1 MMKLLL
7 LISILL
13 STFNAFAKSS
23 ESEKSQVIFPICSLY
38 YAKTVKKKLLPTVT
52 NDKYKHCAVS
62 CMLANRCG
70 AADALEIGIY
80 KELWDLVS
88 PGDADWLDIKADL
101 VGISFSRKQSAINDY
116 ECNTQCKNVD
126 WTRLK

>member
-1 MMKLLL
+1 MMKFLL

-13 STFNAFAKSS
+13 STFNAFASNSKKE
-23 ESEKSQVIFPICSLY
+23 ESQLVFPICSLY
-38 YAKTVKKKLLPTVT
+38 YVKTVKKKLLPEVK

-70 AADALEIGIY
+70 AIDALEIGIY

-88 PGDADWLDIKADL
+88 PGNAQWLDIKADM
-101 VGISFSRKQSAINDY
+101 VGISLSQSKSAINDY
-116 ECNTQCKNVD
+116 ECNTQCKNKD